1 MEAMNNEQFLDRMLE
16 YQMELQQKLMEQEWK
31 IDRQQ
36 TIDAEMERVW
46 KIINELWLR
55 ANVSDAI

>member
-1 MEAMNNEQFLDRMLE
+1 MNNEQFLDRMLE